1 MSELFEKS
9 IRTLELPAVLEKL
22 AAKAVSQAAKDRCLK
37 LTPSTDAEEVL
48 RLLDETDAAKER
60 LGLHGSPSFSGVK
73 DVSAALTRADHGGM
87 LNTRELL
94 DIAGVLTASRRVAD
108 YDAQRQ
114 GEETV
119 LDRLFTSLHTN
130 KYLEEQIRSAI
141 LDEETIADTAS
152 SELADIRRKMRL
164 AASKGRQ
171 ILQRIISSPSYA
183 KVLQEALITQRDG
196 RFVVPVKAECKG
208 SMPGL
213 VHDVSSSGATLF
225 VEPMGVVQ
233 ANNELKELE
242 AREKKEI
249 DRILRQLFTI
259 GERFPD
265 CAIDVTGGSDAA
277 LFAAGMFA
285 AKKGV
290 PAFTYSRKKNR
301 FYDISGAAFADELP
315 CGLTYSIEDFFLM
328 AGGTLL
334 PGRVDNQI
342 LSQYLPDFDPFFD
355 CFLQFRRDWP
365 NIISY
370 IQRISP
376 SEYGQTPPLSVQGG
390 YTVKGERG
398 SRNTANEDALR
409 ELARIGFIQ
418 DLEIVPGQQ
427 VSFRFRDLNTRAWLR
442 DVGSALELYAY
453 KACVDSA
460 IFHDVISSAVVR
472 WDEVLGHGSVSNEID
487 VMAARGVIP
496 LFLSCKACDI
506 KTEAL
511 NELAI
516 LRDRFGGKGAKAAI
530 VTTEV
535 CNAAARHRAA
545 QLGIAVIDL
554 EELKTGL
561 RVHRLKVIMKAE

>member
-1 MSELFEKS
+1 MNTLIELYDERAIENILAPDMFRPRRVVYLCPGE
-9 IRTLELPAVLEKL
+9 IARDRARQETL
-22 AAKAVSQAAKDRCLK
+22 AAFFRRRGWE
-37 LTPSTDAEEVL
+37 P
-48 RLLDETDAAKER
+48 
-60 LGLHGSPSFSGVK
+60 
-73 DVSAALTRADHGGM
+73 
-87 LNTRELL
+87 EL
-94 DIAGVLTASRRVAD
+94 I
-108 YDAQRQ
+108 
-114 GEETV
+114 
-119 LDRLFTSLHTN
+119 
-130 KYLEEQIRSAI
+130 
-141 LDEETIADTAS
+141 
-152 SELADIRRKMRL
+152 
-164 AASKGRQ
+164 
-171 ILQRIISSPSYA
+171 
-183 KVLQEALITQRDG
+183 
-196 RFVVPVKAECKG
+196 
-208 SMPGL
+208 
-213 VHDVSSSGATLF
+213 F
-225 VEPMGVVQ
+225 VETSRFK
-233 ANNELKELE
+233 A
-242 AREKKEI
+242 
-249 DRILRQLFTI
+249 DRILRQLFDI
-259 GERFPD
+259 GERYPD

-285 AKKGV
+285 ARKGV
-290 PAFTYSRKKNR
+290 PAFTYSRRKNR

-342 LSQYLPDFDPFFD
+342 LSQYLSDFDPFFD

-376 SEYGQTPPLSVQGG
+376 SEYGQIPPLSVEGG

-409 ELARIGFIQ
+409 ELARIDFIR
-418 DLEIVPGQQ
+418 DLEIVPGQR

-442 DVGSALELYAY
+442 DVGSALELYTY

-460 IFHDVISSAVVR
+460 IFHDVLSSAVVR

-516 LRDRFGGKGAKAAI
+516 LRDRFGGKGAKAVI
-530 VTTEV
+530 VTTEA
-535 CNAAARHRAA
+535 CGAAARHRAA

-554 EELKTGL
+554 EELKTGQI
-561 RVHRLKVIMKAE
+561 VHRLKVIMKAENQPHQ